1 MHEAPLTRFSTT
13 ACVGLVAAMTSVA
26 AIAGAAADNLVT
38 VRQADMKA
46 MAFATKTIADV
57 FKDPATYSSIGF
69 KRAAD
74 TIADKSGNVLIA
86 LFAGAAAASNSKA
99 KSNIGEERDRFDR
112 LAIDLRNYASALAA
126 AAERNPGTMGAN
138 MRMKPGEPMGGGP
151 FGTHVRTEMELS
163 SMPAEHIFHLML
175 QTCTTCH
182 ARFRAD

>member
-1 MHEAPLTRFSTT
+1 
-13 ACVGLVAAMTSVA
+13 MTSVA

-46 MAFATKTIADV
+46 MAFAAKTIADS

-86 LFAGAAAASNSKA
+86 HFAGAAAASNSKA

-112 LAIDLRNYASALAA
+112 LAIDLMNYANALAA
-126 AAERNPGTMGAN
+126 AAKRNPGTMGAD